1 MDTYRLND
9 LKATVGMFGDF
20 TNFKD
25 VIDFIFETN
34 PFKKALDIFD
44 CDDVGDLSE
53 AITNDKGEF
62 DEDLAKDLCMD
73 CLDGEDVDD
82 EDPEAEW
89 GDEMYCR
96 AAGKQAI
103 EMKDALDAFSKLIDL
118 LPVLRQAAIYDA
130 RDQKTT
136 RKAIN
141 YVQHFKFKF
150 EKSYSATPEEQI
162 MSSFNTMCDELIKV
176 LRDKALDEEIR
187 HHD

>member
-62 DEDLAKDLCMD
+62 DEDLAKDLCID
-73 CLDGEDVDD
+73 CLDGENVDD

-96 AAGKQAI
+96 AAGK
-103 EMKDALDAFSKLIDL
+103 
-118 LPVLRQAAIYDA
+118 
-130 RDQKTT
+130 
-136 RKAIN
+136 
-141 YVQHFKFKF
+141 
-150 EKSYSATPEEQI
+150 
-162 MSSFNTMCDELIKV
+162 
-176 LRDKALDEEIR
+176 
-187 HHD
+187 

>member
-1 MDTYRLND
+1 MDTYRLNA

-73 CLDGEDVDD
+73 CLDGVDEDD

-96 AAGKQAI
+96 AAGK
-103 EMKDALDAFSKLIDL
+103 
-118 LPVLRQAAIYDA
+118 
-130 RDQKTT
+130 
-136 RKAIN
+136 
-141 YVQHFKFKF
+141 
-150 EKSYSATPEEQI
+150 
-162 MSSFNTMCDELIKV
+162 
-176 LRDKALDEEIR
+176 
-187 HHD
+187 